1 MVKSRSLS
9 ELFSAPAIQLNFLSD
24 VAVRLAR
31 LQFRPGTFYSSIKPY
46 VPAIALFA
54 AWSFALR
61 TSVGWSNLFR
71 ETISVRHLAEAA
83 CLVVFWSSICHAS
96 AWPRSSRTR
105 YLEETIPACL
115 AGVVCGV
122 CHSLVH
128 LLWPTHHSILSGSK
142 LMLWMLGSY
151 ALLLFLA
158 WVVSE
163 HFVPLV
169 KLPRTALIVG
179 TGERARVLKRELA
192 DGRRYNVIGMID
204 DEYLGDDQQ
213 ADQYLGPISSLK
225 ILLKEQPVETVLI
238 TLPIGS
244 MYKAIQNII
253 RTCETVG
260 VDSSYMTDLFATSLA
275 RRHDENRTD
284 HASLTVLT
292 VHRPDFRQWV
302 KAAFDFC
309 FAAVLLLLLAPLF
322 TAIAIAVKLTSPG
335 PIFFKQMRYGM
346 HRNRFSMY
354 KFRTMVSDAEA
365 RQAELENLN
374 EAQGP
379 VFKIKKDPRIT
390 PIGASLRKM
399 SLDELP
405 QLFNV
410 LRGEMS
416 IVGPRPLPLR
426 DVGRFEESWL
436 LRRFSVKPG
445 LTCLWQA
452 TGRSNTTFTEWIMLD
467 LKYIDEWSLSL
478 DFKIIL
484 MTVPAVLKGRGAS

>member
-9 ELFSAPAIQLNFLSD
+9 ELFSAPSIQFNFLRD

-31 LQFRPGTFYSSIKPY
+31 LQFRPGTFYSLIKPY
-46 VPAIALFA
+46 VPGVALLG
-54 AWSFALR
+54 AWAFALR
-61 TSVGWSNLFR
+61 TKAGWSNLFR
-71 ETISVRHLAEAA
+71 ATISVRHLAEAV
-83 CLVVFWSSICHAS
+83 CLMIVWSSICHAS
-96 AWPRSSRTR
+96 AWRRSSRAR
-105 YLEETIPACL
+105 YLEETVPACL
-115 AGVVCGV
+115 AGVICGV

-128 LLWPTHHSILSGSK
+128 LLWPVHDPVLSGSK
-142 LMLWMLGSY
+142 LILWMLGSY
-151 ALLLFLA
+151 ALVLFFA

-192 DGRRYNVIGMID
+192 YGRRYNVIGMID
-204 DEYLGDDQQ
+204 DEYLGNDQG
-213 ADQYLGPISSLK
+213 ADGYLGPISNLK

-244 MYKAIQNII
+244 MYKSIQNII

-260 VDSSYMTDLFATSLA
+260 VDSSYMTDLFETSLA
-275 RRHDENRTD
+275 HRHDENRTD

-302 KAAFDFC
+302 KAAFDFS
-309 FAAVLLLLLAPLF
+309 FAALLLLLLAPLL
-322 TAIAIAVKLTSPG
+322 AGIAIAVKLTSPG
-335 PIFFKQMRYGM
+335 PIFFRQTRYGM
-346 HRNRFSMY
+346 HRNRFLMY
-354 KFRTMVSDAEA
+354 KFRTMVVDAEA
-365 RQAELENLN
+365 QQAQLETSN
-374 EAQGP
+374 EAEGP

-390 PIGASLRKM
+390 QIGAFLRKM

-405 QLFNV
+405 QLLNV
-410 LRGEMS
+410 VRGEMS

-452 TGRSNTTFTEWIMLD
+452 TGRSNTSFTEWIMLD

-478 DFKIIL
+478 DLRIIL
-484 MTVPAVLKGRGAS
+484 MTVPAVLRGRGAS

>member
-9 ELFSAPAIQLNFLSD
+9 ELFNSPAIQLNFLRD

-46 VPAIALFA
+46 VPAVALIG

-61 TSVGWSNLFR
+61 TSAGWSNLFR

-83 CLVVFWSSICHAS
+83 CLIVLWSWLCHAF
-96 AWPRSSRTR
+96 AWQRSSRAR

-122 CHSLVH
+122 CHGFIH
-128 LLWPTHHSILSGSK
+128 LLCPSHRSILSGSK

-151 ALLLFLA
+151 TLLLFLA

-163 HFVPLV
+163 HLVPLL

-192 DGRRYNVIGMID
+192 DGRRYHVIGMID
-204 DEYLGDDQQ
+204 DEYLGKDQR
-213 ADQYLGPISSLK
+213 ADQYLGPISKLK

-244 MYKAIQNII
+244 MYKSIQNII
-253 RTCETVG
+253 RTCEMVG
-260 VDSSYMTDLFATSLA
+260 VDSSYMTDLFETSLA
-275 RRHDENRTD
+275 RRHDASRTD

-292 VHRPDFRQWV
+292 VHRPDFRHWV
-302 KAAFDFC
+302 KAAFDLG
-309 FAAVLLLLLAPLF
+309 FAALLLVLLAPLL

-335 PIFFKQMRYGM
+335 PILFKQIRYGM
-346 HRNRFSMY
+346 HRNRFPMY
-354 KFRTMVSDAEA
+354 KFRTMVVDAEA
-365 RQAELENLN
+365 RQAELEILN
-374 EAQGP
+374 EAEGP

-390 PIGASLRKM
+390 PIGAFLRKM

-478 DFKIIL
+478 DFWIIL
-484 MTVPAVLKGRGAS
+484 MTLPAVLKGRGAS